1 MQLRPKALGAL
12 KEQRLAAK
20 QELKAVR
27 NILEH
32 ANFDLDT
39 IFPENPLRAVDPAQE
54 IRTVHRLG
62 SDVLAFHVNTSTGEA
77 TWAAV
82 MPGADK
88 AARLV
93 LAPDEGGPL
102 YASYQ
107 YLALQGAKI
116 TLNRDAL
123 LLGQVN
129 ADTVWT
135 ARP

>member
-1 MQLRPKALGAL
+1 MLPRPKALSAL

-39 IFPENPLRAVDPAQE
+39 IFPESPLKARNLHKV
-54 IRTVHRLG
+54 G
-62 SDVLAFHVNTSTGEA
+62 SQVLAFYTSTATGES

-82 MPGADK
+82 RPEEDRAT
-88 AARLV
+88 RLV

-102 YASYQ
+102 YACYQ
-107 YLALQGAKI
+107 FMALQDAKV

-123 LLGQVN
+123 LLVY
-129 ADTVWT
+129 
-135 ARP
+135 

>member
-1 MQLRPKALGAL
+1 MLPRPKAPSAL

-32 ANFDLDT
+32 ANFDLGT
-39 IFPENPLRAVDPAQE
+39 IFPESPLKAGNPAEQVRNLHKV
-54 IRTVHRLG
+54 G
-62 SDVLAFHVNTSTGEA
+62 SQVLAFYTSTATGES

-82 MPGADK
+82 RPEEDRAT
-88 AARLV
+88 RLV

-102 YASYQ
+102 YACYQ
-107 YLALQGAKI
+107 FMALQDAKV

-123 LLGQVN
+123 LLVY
-129 ADTVWT
+129 
-135 ARP
+135 